1 MKLTESRLKQLILE
15 TMYSQS
21 NLQENRSPEDKII
34 SLIDTADPE
43 QIATAMMLADSSGMI
58 SMIEEDTIKGSRRD
72 SYVYRFYA
80 NSAALHAGLSKL
92 QHTHQGN
99 SFRTEKNMAIEVYSS
114 SIGSEVYLRVYEKN
128 QKPTL

>member
-1 MKLTESRLKQLILE
+1 
-15 TMYSQS
+15 MYSQS
-21 NLQENRSPEDKII
+21 TLQENKSAEDKII

-92 QHTHQGN
+92 QYTHQGN

>member
-58 SMIEEDTIKGSRRD
+58 SMIEEDTITGSRRD

-80 NSAALHAGLSKL
+80 NSPALHAGLSKL
-92 QHTHQGN
+92 QYTHQGN

-114 SIGSEVYLRVYEKN
+114 SVGSEVYLRVYEKN
-128 QKPTL
+128 LKPTL